1 MMVVYPNAKINIGL
15 RVVARRSDGFHD
27 IETVFYPI
35 PLSDRLE
42 IELSD
47 AGAGL
52 DFECSG
58 SWLENERPGANLC
71 CKAYDLLNEACGLPP
86 MKIRLHKQIPV
97 GAGLGGGSSDAAF
110 TLLALNR
117 LCGLSLS
124 DDELSR
130 FAARLGSDC
139 AFFIR
144 SVPALGTGK
153 GDVLQEIPLSLD
165 GYSLLL
171 VKPPV
176 SVSTAEAYSLVQ
188 PLVRNIRLTELLQ
201 LPVTEW
207 KYHITND
214 FEKSVFKK
222 YPEIERIKNKL
233 YDLGAIY
240 AIMSGSG
247 SSVYGI
253 FERLPEHPDIFFPDS
268 FLWQTK
274 KFFSHK
280 RK

>member
-1 MMVVYPNAKINIGL
+1 MVVYPNAKINIGL
-15 RVVARRSDGFHD
+15 RIIARRSDGFHD

-35 PLSDRLE
+35 PLSDTLT

-47 AGAGL
+47 ADAGL
-52 DFECSG
+52 NFECSG
-58 SWLENERPGANLC
+58 EWLSNEHSGNNLC
-71 CKAYDLLNEACGLPP
+71 CKAYDLLNAAFGLPSVK
-86 MKIRLHKQIPV
+86 MHLHKQIPV

-124 DDELSR
+124 DDELSS

-144 SVPALGTGK
+144 AVPALGTGK
-153 GDVLQEIPLSLD
+153 GDVLQEISLSLG
-165 GYSLLL
+165 GYSLLI

-176 SVSTAEAYSLVQ
+176 SVSTAEAYSQVQ
-188 PLVRNIRLTELLQ
+188 PSIRDVRLTDVLQ

-207 KYHITND
+207 KYHVTND
-214 FEKSVFKK
+214 FEQSVFNK
-222 YPEIERIKNKL
+222 YPEIKRIKDKID
-233 YDLGAIY
+233 DLGAIY
-240 AIMSGSG
+240 TAMSGSG

-253 FERLPEHPDIFFPDS
+253 FAHLPEHPEIFFPDS
-268 FLWQTK
+268 FVWSK
-274 KFFSHK
+274 KMLPLCGH
-280 RK
+280 

>member
-1 MMVVYPNAKINIGL
+1 MVVYPHAKINIGL

-35 PLSDRLE
+35 SLSDRLE

-58 SWLENERPGANLC
+58 SGLINEHSGTNLC

-86 MKIRLHKQIPV
+86 VKMRLHKQIPV

-117 LCGLSLS
+117 LCGLALS
-124 DDELSR
+124 DNELNR

-144 SVPALGTGK
+144 SVPAIGMGK

-165 GYSLLL
+165 GYSLLV

-176 SVSTAEAYSLVQ
+176 SVSTAEAYSRVQ
-188 PLVRNIRLTELLQ
+188 PLVRNIHLTELLQ
-201 LPVTEW
+201 LPVNEW
-207 KYHITND
+207 KQHITND
-214 FEKSVFKK
+214 FEKFVFAQ
-222 YPEIERIKNKL
+222 YPEIEQIKNKL

-240 AIMSGSG
+240 ATMSGSG

-253 FERLPEHPDIFFPDS
+253 FECLLEHPENIFQNNFV
-268 FLWQTK
+268 WQTK
-274 KFFSHK
+274 KFFSQK